1 MSSHVQRSVVTRKGP
16 SDVKRLSAITR
27 YRELTVFLLMI
38 LFALIVGVVN
48 GSFLT
53 VNSLNVILNSSIVLL
68 LMAIGESFVLIA
80 GEIDVSVGSII
91 GISAAVAGMGLMHG
105 ESVGM
110 VILLTLLTGLAA
122 GVINGLGVSFLKIP
136 AIIMTLGTMGI
147 IRGIMIMYTG
157 GKWIED
163 IPKSFKSLSTTT
175 FLGLS
180 VPVWMGFICLI
191 LTFLFLSRS
200 RVGRYFYAVGDNAD
214 GAKLIGI
221 PVQWMKLIAFSASGV
236 AAAIA
241 GLVFVM
247 NIGFVPNDTGSG
259 MELEVIAAAVLGGVS
274 LSGGIG
280 SVVGAGL
287 GAIFFT
293 MIESSLVYLKIP
305 GFWNNA
311 ISGLLLLVIVLIDYR
326 LQSLSGR
333 SISLFKKR
341 PASSDSSLV
350 KKEA

>member
-1 MSSHVQRSVVTRKGP
+1 
-16 SDVKRLSAITR
+16 VKLLSAVTR
-27 YRELTVFLLMI
+27 YRELTVFLLMVV
-38 LFALIVGVVN
+38 FALIVGLVN
-48 GSFLT
+48 GSFIT
-53 VNSLNVILNSSIVLL
+53 MNSLIVILNSAIVLL
-68 LMAIGESFVLIA
+68 LMAIGESFVLIV

-105 ESVGM
+105 EPLGM
-110 VILLTLLTGLAA
+110 VILLTLLTGLVA
-122 GVINGLGVSFLKIP
+122 GIINGLGVSFLKIP

-147 IRGIMIMYTG
+147 IRGTMIMYTG

-163 IPKSFKSLSTTT
+163 IPKSFKRLSTET

-180 VPVWMGFICLI
+180 IPVWMGLICLI
-191 LTFLFLSRS
+191 VTVLFLTQSKA
-200 RVGRYFYAVGDNAD
+200 GRYFYAVGDNAD

-221 PVQWMKLIAFSASGV
+221 PVRLMKLIAFSISGV

-293 MIESSLVYLKIP
+293 MIDSSLVYLKIP
-305 GFWNNA
+305 GFWNDA
-311 ISGLLLLVIVLIDYR
+311 ISGMLLLVIVLIDYK

-333 SISLFKKR
+333 SISLFKTKR
-341 PASSDSSLV
+341 NASSDASFV

>member
-1 MSSHVQRSVVTRKGP
+1 MKL
-16 SDVKRLSAITR
+16 LSAVTR

-38 LFALIVGVVN
+38 VFALIVGVVN
-48 GSFLT
+48 GSFIT
-53 VNSLNVILNSSIVLL
+53 VNSLMVILNGAIVLL
-68 LMAIGESFVLIA
+68 LMAIGESFVLIV

-91 GISAAVAGMGLMHG
+91 GISAAVAGTSLMQG
-105 ESVGM
+105 DPIGM
-110 VILLTLLTGLAA
+110 VILLTLLTGLVS
-122 GVINGLGVSFLKIP
+122 GVINGLGISFLKIP

-147 IRGIMIMYTG
+147 IRGTMIMYTG

-163 IPKSFKSLSTTT
+163 IPKPFKKLSTET

-180 VPVWMGFICLI
+180 IPVWIGLICLI
-191 LTFLFLSRS
+191 ATFLFLSKS
-200 RVGRYFYAVGDNAD
+200 KVGRYFYAVGDNAE

-221 PVQWMKLIAFSASGV
+221 PVKLMKLIAFSISGV

-293 MIESSLVYLKIP
+293 MIDSSLVYLKIP
-305 GFWNNA
+305 GFWNDA
-311 ISGLLLLVIVLIDYR
+311 ISGMLLLVIVLIDYR

-333 SISLFKKR
+333 TISLFKTKR
-341 PASSDSSLV
+341 NASSDASFV